1 MTGLTTFRFKG
12 REAGD
17 VRWSLK
23 YPKNAEYRSH
33 VGVGLVNP
41 LTCQHS
47 GYAVSIDGVFITY
60 RCSFCGEAL
69 RDNEEKI
76 QCLLITSETPFET
89 SQWWDEGR
97 DGLF

>member
-23 YPKNAEYRSH
+23 YPKNADAYLADMC
-33 VGVGLVNP
+33 LVNP

-69 RDNEEKI
+69 RDNEEKT
-76 QCLLITSETPFET
+76 QCLLIDDLVP
-89 SQWWDEGR
+89 W
-97 DGLF
+97 